1 MLHGISMYPVI
12 RQCTLLAAIL
22 EDSGEKIPTIAGDLV
37 NKPHQHL
44 PCLRGISESASVVNT
59 SALRLATD
67 VHVSKAFNRLSLA
80 YKCLVLSQVARAI
93 HGEPTKS
100 LQKTGRFLQETT
112 ATLTQHLPLLDA
124 SGKCAG
130 GKSRAITK
138 AYVQLGIR
146 LRKLMPF
153 KVWLKRFKNKLPAV
167 YLRHV
172 SRSGKLSEIV
182 NSWKRDKNGDA
193 VAIIPRDKFVVR
205 VKDAPVQ
212 DGNNVVVTFSF
223 LSRQSSGDY
232 TTVDGDD
239 VVAALDAMR
248 PSQLNSLLQAEVIGS
263 SALVGDK
270 SERRHPP
277 RDGKLSEANIARL
290 LAFFPRYLRKFFKS
304 LPSSERCYVLRQIS
318 NYLAQDLFLV
328 EKSYHSMGSLHK
340 KHFCSRAAKQKGSRR
355 SKPARIATVWDNV
368 DALCRITPGG
378 EAHSSSLEPNTT
390 ALVENARVAR
400 ETRPFNT
407 MELVMFVLLGFLC
420 VLIMVFVANC
430 FVFTFNTKRLN
441 ARYEEDPATIARPSR
456 ETTSDG
462 KLTIPENHDNNELA
476 VKISENYQ
484 VDEERSYSILVVAP
498 LSSRGKNDS
507 QKSIVVDWTSGLR
520 HPARMQ
526 GSHEGR
532 VILREMMNLADEG
545 AEKLTEEEQ

>member
-1 MLHGISMYPVI
+1 MIYFLKFFSFYSGNVHEGSPFPPTAIPNNSSTQECRAVTEFRTRMLHGISMYPVI

-22 EDSGEKIPTIAGDLV
+22 ENSGEKIPTIAGDLV

-59 SALRLATD
+59 TALRLATD
-67 VHVSKAFNRLSLA
+67 VHVSKTFNRLPLA

-93 HGEPTKS
+93 HGKPTKS

-112 ATLTQHLPLLDA
+112 ATLTQHLPLLDT

-172 SRSGKLSEIV
+172 SHSGKLSEIV
-182 NSWKRDKNGDA
+182 NSWKREKNGDA

-248 PSQLNSLLQAEVIGS
+248 RSQLNSLLQAEVIGS
-263 SALVGDK
+263 LALVGDK
-270 SERRHPP
+270 SERRHPSKGWQAVG
-277 RDGKLSEANIARL
+277 GKHRAAARL
-290 LAFFPRYLRKFFKS
+290 FPEVPAK
-304 LPSSERCYVLRQIS
+304 VLQ
-318 NYLAQDLFLV
+318 V
-328 EKSYHSMGSLHK
+328 
-340 KHFCSRAAKQKGSRR
+340 AAKLRAMLRPPADLELPRAGLVPRR
-355 SKPARIATVWDNV
+355 EVLPFHGLTSQE
-368 DALCRITPGG
+368 ALLLQGREAG
-378 EAHSSSLEPNTT
+378 E
-390 ALVENARVAR
+390 
-400 ETRPFNT
+400 
-407 MELVMFVLLGFLC
+407 G
-420 VLIMVFVANC
+420 
-430 FVFTFNTKRLN
+430 
-441 ARYEEDPATIARPSR
+441 
-456 ETTSDG
+456 
-462 KLTIPENHDNNELA
+462 IPEVEAGPHRDRLGQRRRAVQDRAWWRGALPRAEHDGA
-476 VKISENYQ
+476 G
-484 VDEERSYSILVVAP
+484 
-498 LSSRGKNDS
+498 GK
-507 QKSIVVDWTSGLR
+507 
-520 HPARMQ
+520 
-526 GSHEGR
+526 
-532 VILREMMNLADEG
+532 REDRA
-545 AEKLTEEEQ
+545 